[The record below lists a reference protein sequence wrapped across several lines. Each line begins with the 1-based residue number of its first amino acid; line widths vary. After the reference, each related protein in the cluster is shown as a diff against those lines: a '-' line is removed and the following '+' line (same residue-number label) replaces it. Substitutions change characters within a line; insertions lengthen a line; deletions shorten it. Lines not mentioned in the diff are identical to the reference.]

1 MAHEALNRRVLMDQ
15 LRIQSEMRLADQI
28 DGLILV
34 KCRAARSIEQPGDS
48 GPVQRL
54 P

>member
-1 MAHEALNRRVLMDQ
+1 MDQ
-15 LRIQSEMRLADQI
+15 LRIQSEMRLADQV

-34 KCRAARSIEQPGDS
+34 KCRAAQNVEQPGVS